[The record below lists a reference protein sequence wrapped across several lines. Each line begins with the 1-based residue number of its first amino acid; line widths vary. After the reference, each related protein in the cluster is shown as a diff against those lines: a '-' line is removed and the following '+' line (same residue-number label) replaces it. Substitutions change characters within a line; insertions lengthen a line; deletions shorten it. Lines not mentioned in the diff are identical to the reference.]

1 MEKEKGTIKCSS
13 AFLVVVIFLILGFV
27 CGYAVRKQKP
37 IECPKSVVNINE
49 VVEKVESGSVLN
61 DFEIEKKDDNYIIV
75 EKSTKDFFD
84 ASELNVKPLSDYP
97 VFNDI
102 SDNANI
108 VETIDFGNEYYA
120 KLDITGNVNITSY
133 KNDTSVKGNLN
144 ISNVIDIIDF
154 SIPADYSEQLL
165 YLLTDEGS
173 VYSYRIGDSADKK
186 YDVKKIDNVSNV
198 KKLFISNYSKPNA
211 GGSWALFAI
220 TENNDC
226 IMINA
231 TGV

>member
-1 MEKEKGTIKCSS
+1 MEKEKRTIKCSS
-13 AFLVVVIFLILGFV
+13 AVLVIVIFLILGFV
-27 CGYAVRKQKP
+27 CGYAVRMKKK

-49 VVEKVESGSVLN
+49 VVEKVESGSVSN
-61 DFEIEKKDDNYIIV
+61 DFKIEKRDDNYIIV
-75 EKSTKDFFD
+75 EKDVKNFFD
-84 ASELNVKPLSDYP
+84 VGELNVKPLSDYP

-108 VETIDFGNEYYA
+108 IETIEVGKEYYA

-133 KNDTSVKGNLN
+133 KNNTSVKENLN

-165 YLLTDEGS
+165 YLLTEDGS
-173 VYSYRIGDSADKK
+173 VYSYRFGDSDDKK
-186 YDVKKIDNVSNV
+186 YDVKMVDSVSNV

-226 IMINA
+226 IMINGS
-231 TGV
+231 GV

>member
-13 AFLVVVIFLILGFV
+13 AVLVIVIFLILGFV
-27 CGYAVRKQKP
+27 CGYAVRKQKK
-37 IECPKSVVNINE
+37 IECPKSIVNINE
-49 VVEKVESGSVLN
+49 VVDKVKDGSVSN
-61 DFEIEKKDDNYIIV
+61 NFEIEKKDDNYVIV

-133 KNDTSVKGNLN
+133 KNDTSMKGNLN
-144 ISNVIDIIDF
+144 ISNVIDII
-154 SIPADYSEQLL
+154 EL

-186 YDVKKIDNVSNV
+186 FDVKKIDNVSNV